1 MLLGREKKSGSINH
15 GFGEPARRM
24 VEGMT
29 DKWSSLFWQLDVV

>member
-15 GFGEPARRM
+15 GFGESARRI

-29 DKWSSLFWQLDVV
+29 DKWSFLFWQFGMV